1 MWRPGQAL
9 PVEIR
14 LMFMGFQKFKR
25 VRVFF
30 SKGEQALPPSTE
42 SLARGYIRRD
52 IQIGRQSAFAEAL

>member
-52 IQIGRQSAFAEAL
+52 IQIGR